1 MNVAFVIG
9 YLLLAPLIG
18 GLLDGADR
26 MISARMQRRRGPLFF
41 LLPMAAPLRC
51 SIGQNGLQS

>member
-26 MISARMQRRRGPLFF
+26 MISARMRGAVGRPCFSPF
-41 LLPMAAPLRC
+41 MT
-51 SIGQNGLQS
+51 

>member
-26 MISARMQRRRGPLFF
+26 MISARSA
-41 LLPMAAPLRC
+41 AAPWAVPVSAL
-51 SIGQNGLQS
+51 L